1 MGRPRDP
8 ATLPAERQEQDDLIR
23 ECSAMTALL
32 PTVEAADYDG
42 LREIRR
48 RAREPYQRSR
58 GFSGPTHTRSVPP
71 TRADLDELWALVS
84 SDRECWA
91 RGLVDQLIQQ
101 SRRRGLNATVQ
112 TVPSERIGVSS

>member
-8 ATLPAERQEQDDLIR
+8 ATLPEERQEQDDLIR
-23 ECSAMTALL
+23 ACSAMTALL

-48 RAREPYQRSR
+48 PREPYQRPAV
-58 GFSGPTHTRSVPP
+58 SGPTHTRSVPP
-71 TRADLDELWALVS
+71 TRADLDELWALVP

-91 RGLVDQLIQQ
+91 RGVVDQLIQH